1 MLTEFSVAEQRYQ
14 AVLAAIREG
23 QSGLEG
29 RPVPCLSQRKAPAA
43 FTYAAFWG
51 QDGPMAMDIGTSP
64 RTDAAQFRNQVAR
77 RVADEVR
84 QGQSPCRLAKVTSL
98 SHAFRAPGSH
108 SEIRGMVS
116 ALREQGVGVV
126 PGRQEITRRDVLEL
140 NLDEGSAPEAANRPS
155 TPGVRKSVWS
165 PGSAGRDEQPLTR
178 DTAPETAD
186 DRVLWFDVDPL
197 DSDPSTAD
205 SHRCVAEV
213 TALLQPWCPQL
224 DELIVRDLL
233 TPDAHPK
240 VETYGDER
248 SGIRSISAAAVVAR
262 ELPDDDDDFDG
273 VDEQLIFQMV
283 ELIVGP
289 GWILTCWHPS
299 QIVTGSEERKFG
311 PSLLRE
317 PFLSH
322 VAHRWVHDEIEGR
335 DPDQPKNSTDLG
347 LYLARSLVATYGAS
361 IRMMQRW
368 VSAWEV
374 SFYKSL
380 SSSDKKPK
388 KLKEAAVEIS
398 NFLSMVGEFSRGVS
412 AFRLAGEEM
421 PNKSW
426 FAEALSDEESVKG
439 PGEHATALAAA
450 VETAEEKMTQLAA
463 GIRADM
469 DLLMIQSQATQQESA
484 ERLQAYL
491 GKITGL
497 VLVPTFVAGLFGANT
512 ALPGQ
517 GSWGGFELM
526 LLLMMIS
533 GIASYLVIR
542 RLVERS

>member
-1 MLTEFSVAEQRYQ
+1 M
-14 AVLAAIREG
+14 
-23 QSGLEG
+23 
-29 RPVPCLSQRKAPAA
+29 
-43 FTYAAFWG
+43 
-51 QDGPMAMDIGTSP
+51 
-64 RTDAAQFRNQVAR
+64 
-77 RVADEVR
+77 
-84 QGQSPCRLAKVTSL
+84 
-98 SHAFRAPGSH
+98 
-108 SEIRGMVS
+108 
-116 ALREQGVGVV
+116 
-126 PGRQEITRRDVLEL
+126 
-140 NLDEGSAPEAANRPS
+140 
-155 TPGVRKSVWS
+155 SVWR
-165 PGSAGRDEQPLTR
+165 PGSAGRDEQPLTA
-178 DTAPETAD
+178 DTAPEPAD
-186 DRVLWFDVDPL
+186 DGVLWFDVDPL
-197 DSDPSTAD
+197 DSDPSTEE
-205 SHRCVAEV
+205 SHRCVAEI
-213 TALLQPWCPQL
+213 TELLQPWCPQL
-224 DELIVRDLL
+224 DDFIIRDLL

-248 SGIRSISAAAVVAR
+248 SGIRSISTAAVVAR
-262 ELPDDDDDFDG
+262 ELPADDDDFDG

-283 ELIVGP
+283 ELVVGP

-299 QIVTGSEERKFG
+299 QIFTGSEEVEFG

-335 DPDQPKNSTDLG
+335 DPNQPKNSADLG

-361 IRMMQRW
+361 IRMLQRW
-368 VSAWEV
+368 VSTWEV
-374 SFYKSL
+374 GFYKSL
-380 SSSDKKPK
+380 SSHDKPK

-426 FAEALSDEESVKG
+426 FAEALSDGESVKG
-439 PGEHATALAAA
+439 PGKHAKALARA
-450 VETAEEKMTQLAA
+450 VETAESKLTQLAA

-469 DLLMIQSQATQQESA
+469 DLLMIQSQATQQESS

-491 GKITGL
+491 GKVTGL

-526 LLLMMIS
+526 LLLMVVS

-542 RLVERS
+542 GLVQRR